1 MYGVG
6 GEEERRKEK
15 SKGQAEAEA
24 EGEQGMLIRCDYM
37 CRYMFA

>member
-15 SKGQAEAEA
+15 SKGQAE
-24 EGEQGMLIRCDYM
+24 GEQGMLIRCDYM

>member
-6 GEEERRKEK
+6 GEEEKRKEK
-15 SKGQAEAEA
+15 SKGQAEA

>member
-15 SKGQAEAEA
+15 SKGQAEAE
-24 EGEQGMLIRCDYM
+24 GEQGMLIRCDYM
-37 CRYMFA
+37 WRYMFA

>member
-15 SKGQAEAEA
+15 SKGQAEAE
-24 EGEQGMLIRCDYM
+24 GEEGMLIRCDYM

>member
-15 SKGQAEAEA
+15 SKGKAEA